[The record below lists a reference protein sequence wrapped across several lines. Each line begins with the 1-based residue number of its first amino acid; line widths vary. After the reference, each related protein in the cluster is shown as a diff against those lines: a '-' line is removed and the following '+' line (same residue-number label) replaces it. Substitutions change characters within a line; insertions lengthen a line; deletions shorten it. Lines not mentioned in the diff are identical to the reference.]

1 MPSTNKALDY
11 LGREKM
17 TTKQKKELEAA
28 ISELTR
34 EDEKPVRHI
43 KVKQGEPDNHV
54 KVNFVP
60 GHEQIIWTLRSL
72 GDADFR
78 DVIKAAKQYR
88 KADKILN
95 NI

>member
-1 MPSTNKALDY
+1 
-11 LGREKM
+11 M

-28 ISELTR
+28 IDELTR
-34 EDEKPVRHI
+34 EEKPVRHI
-43 KVKQGEPDNHV
+43 KVKQGEPDNRV